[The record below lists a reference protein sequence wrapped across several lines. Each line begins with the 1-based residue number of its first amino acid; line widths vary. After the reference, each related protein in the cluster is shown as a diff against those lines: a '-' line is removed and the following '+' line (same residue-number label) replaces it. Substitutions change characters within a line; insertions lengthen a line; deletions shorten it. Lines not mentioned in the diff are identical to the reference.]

1 MSTTPAEPDR
11 RIGIRV
17 DLDTV
22 DVRVDEPLD
31 AFGALRG
38 LAGEDQVFLLESL
51 AGPVADT
58 RASLVGVT
66 GLLEVQV
73 YRCRV
78 SVSGVPDLVDA
89 AMTALITAG
98 VARDDADGL
107 RLTGDDGLWQLPRVL
122 DAMFEVERDPSRFG
136 FGVLVFHGYDA
147 VRYIER
153 LPRQIA
159 DPPDPAPDAVFALV
173 RALVS
178 IDLGAGQAS
187 LTVGSS
193 PGWPELTTADVIAAL
208 EGGEPEEE
216 DPDAAVVDPEMPE
229 PRDVSDDT
237 TAEAYVAQAERAL
250 EHVRVGDI
258 YQVQV
263 GHAITVT
270 SDVSDLTVYR
280 RMRERNPSPYMS
292 LLPIAGRVVI
302 GASPELFLR
311 LEGRRATMRPIAGT
325 ARRSGDPE
333 RDAAAVQRL
342 LADPK
347 ERAEHVMLVD
357 LCRNDMGRVSV
368 PGTVSVDDFMIIES
382 YSHLFHIVSS
392 VTSTIRPEHDV
403 YDLIRASFPAGT
415 MTGAP
420 KVRAMEIIEDL
431 ETSRRGLYAGSFGL
445 VGFGGWTIL
454 GLAIRMTVR
463 TGDRYVIRASAGIVA
478 DSTPQGEWAETLT
491 KMSAA
496 YWAVTGRELVS

>member
-1 MSTTPAEPDR
+1 MSTPSTAPDR
-11 RIGIRV
+11 RTAVPV
-17 DLDTV
+17 DLETV
-22 DVRVDEPLD
+22 GVQVGEPLD
-31 AFGALRG
+31 AFVALRE
-38 LAGEDQVFLLESL
+38 LVGEEQVFLLESL

-73 YRCRV
+73 HRSRV
-78 SVSGVPDLVDA
+78 TLTGVPDLVDA
-89 AMTALITAG
+89 ATDALTSAG
-98 VARDDADGL
+98 VVASGDDGL
-107 RLTGDDGLWQLPRVL
+107 RLTGDEGLWQLPRVL
-122 DAMFEVERDPSRFG
+122 DAMFDVERDPARFG
-136 FGVLVFHGYDA
+136 FGLLVFHGYDA

-153 LPRQIA
+153 LPRLIP
-159 DPPDPAPDAVFALV
+159 DPPDPAPDAVFTLV

-178 IDLGAGQAS
+178 VDLSARSATLTLAS
-187 LTVGSS
+187 V
-193 PGWPELTTADVIAAL
+193 PGWPELRTADVVAAL
-208 EGGEPEEE
+208 EAPAPAVPGTGVPA
-216 DPDAAVVDPEMPE
+216 PDAVRDDITPPE
-229 PRDVSDDT
+229 
-237 TAEAYVAQAERAL
+237 YVARVEQAL
-250 EHVRVGDI
+250 EHVRLGDI

-263 GHAITVT
+263 GHEIAITT
-270 SDVSDLTVYR
+270 AADDMAVYR

-292 LLPIAGRVVI
+292 LLPIAGRVVV

-311 LEGRRATMRPIAGT
+311 LEGRTATMRPIAGT

-333 RDAAAVQRL
+333 RDAAAVERL

-392 VTSTIRPEHDV
+392 VTSTVRAEHDV
-403 YDLIRASFPAGT
+403 YDLIRAGFPAGT

-420 KVRAMEIIEDL
+420 KVRAMEIIEEL
-431 ETSRRGLYAGSFGL
+431 ESSRRGLYAGSFGL
-445 VGFGGWTIL
+445 IGFGGWTIL

-463 TGDRYVIRASAGIVA
+463 TGDRYVIRASAGVVA
-478 DSTPQGEWAETLT
+478 DSTPEGEWAETLT

-496 YWAVTGRELVS
+496 YWAVTGEELVS

>member
-1 MSTTPAEPDR
+1 MSTTPAEPPAVA
-11 RIGIRV
+11 RV
-17 DLDTV
+17 QVALETV
-22 DVRVDEPLD
+22 PVGVGEPLD
-31 AFGALRG
+31 ALVALRG
-38 LAGEDQVFLLESL
+38 VVGEEQVFLLESL

-73 YRCRV
+73 YCSQVTLTGV
-78 SVSGVPDLVDA
+78 SDLVQA
-89 AMTALITAG
+89 AASALQSAQVIRA
-98 VARDDADGL
+98 ADGGWRL
-107 RLTGDDGLWQLPRVL
+107 RSDEGLFELPRVL
-122 DAMFEVERDPSRFG
+122 DALFEVERDPARFG
-136 FGVLVFHGYDA
+136 FGLLVFHGYDA
-147 VRYIER
+147 VRYIEA
-153 LPRQIA
+153 LPRLIA
-159 DPPDPAPDAVFALV
+159 DPPEPAPDAVFTLV

-178 IDLGAGQAS
+178 VDLETGTAS
-187 LTVGSS
+187 LTVASA
-193 PGWPELTTADVIAAL
+193 PGWPALTTADLVTAL
-208 EGGEPEEE
+208 EAPPAPR
-216 DPDAAVVDPEMPE
+216 PDENLPE
-229 PRDVSDDT
+229 PSAVADDT
-237 TAEAYVAQAERAL
+237 TAEAYVASAERAL

-263 GHAITVT
+263 GHAITVA
-270 SDVSDLTVYR
+270 SDVSALTVYR

-292 LLPIAGRVVI
+292 LLPIAGRVVV

-311 LEGRRATMRPIAGT
+311 LDGRTATMRPIAGT

-333 RDAAAVQRL
+333 RDAVAVERL

-368 PGTVSVDDFMIIES
+368 PGTVSVDDFMIIEA

-392 VTSTIRPEHDV
+392 VSSTVRPEHDV
-403 YDLIRASFPAGT
+403 YDLVRASFPAGT

-463 TGDRYVIRASAGIVA
+463 TDGDYVIRASAGIVA
-478 DSTPQGEWAETLT
+478 DSTPYGEWLETLT

-496 YWAVTGRELVS
+496 YWAVTGQELVS